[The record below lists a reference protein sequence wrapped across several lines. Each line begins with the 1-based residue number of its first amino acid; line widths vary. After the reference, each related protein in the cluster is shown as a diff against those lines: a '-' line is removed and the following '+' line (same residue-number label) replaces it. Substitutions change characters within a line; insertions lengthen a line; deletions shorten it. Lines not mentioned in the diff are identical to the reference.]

1 MRIDLSGKIALVT
14 GGSRGIGREI
24 CLRLAEAGARVV
36 VNYHRS
42 KASAEEAGAEIARRG
57 READLFAADIARPE
71 AVADLFAYVRTRHG
85 RLDILVNNA
94 GITKDNLLLAMDLAD
109 WEAVYEVNLRGAF
122 LCTKAA
128 VEMMLPQHA
137 GSIVNIAS
145 VGAVRGGRGQVNY
158 ASAKGGLVAFTRA
171 CAVELAGKGIQV
183 NAILPGLIVTDMTKR
198 LRARAGDALL
208 ERIPQ
213 ARFGDPADVA
223 DLAAFLASDRAKYIT
238 GQAIA
243 VDGGLSVA

>member
-24 CLRLAEAGARVV
+24 CLRLAEAGARVI

-42 KASAEEAGAEIARRG
+42 KAAAEEAAAEIARRG

-71 AVADLFAYVRTRHG
+71 AVAELFDHVRKGHG
-85 RLDILVNNA
+85 RLDVLINNA

-109 WEAVYEVNLRGAF
+109 WDAVHEVNLRGAF

-128 VEMMLPQHA
+128 VEMMLLQHS
-137 GSIVNIAS
+137 GKIINIAS
-145 VGAVRGGRGQVNY
+145 VGAVRGGRGQANY

-183 NAILPGLIVTDMTKR
+183 NAILPGFIATDMTKR

-213 ARFGDPADVA
+213 ERFGDPADVA
-223 DLAAFLASDRAKYIT
+223 DLAVFLASERANYIT

-243 VDGGLSVA
+243 VDGGLSVS

>member
-1 MRIDLSGKIALVT
+1 MQIDLSGKVAVVT

-24 CLRLAEAGARVV
+24 CLRLSEAGARVV
-36 VNYHRS
+36 INYHRS
-42 KASAEEAGAEIARRG
+42 RASAEEAVAEIAGRG
-57 READLFAADIARPE
+57 READLFPADIAQPE
-71 AVADLFAYVRTRHG
+71 AVAGLFDYVRKQHG

-109 WEAVYEVNLRGAF
+109 WDAVQGVNLRGAF

-128 VEMMLPQHA
+128 VEMMLLQHA
-137 GSIVNIAS
+137 GKIINIAS
-145 VGAVRGGRGQVNY
+145 VGAVRGGRGQANY

-171 CAVELAGKGIQV
+171 CAVELAGKGIQA
-183 NAILPGLIVTDMTKR
+183 NAILPGFIATDMTKR
-198 LRARAGDALL
+198 LRVRAGDALL

-213 ARFGDPADVA
+213 ERFGDPGDVA
-223 DLAAFLASDRAKYIT
+223 DLAVFLASDRAKYIT

-243 VDGGLSVA
+243 VDGGLSVS